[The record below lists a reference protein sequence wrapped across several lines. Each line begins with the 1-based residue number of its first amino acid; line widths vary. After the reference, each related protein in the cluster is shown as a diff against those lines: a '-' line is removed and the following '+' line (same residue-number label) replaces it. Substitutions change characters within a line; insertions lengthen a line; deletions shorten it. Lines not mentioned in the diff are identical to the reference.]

1 MSQKVDHFD
10 RHKRRRY
17 TKKTPQFGGGNILT
31 YTVTTELDKR
41 NEMLEFLKENG
52 KYTPDFTNLVHK
64 ISKVTVPKDKR
75 DSFTQK
81 LTEKNKTDGSV
92 KSFKSL
98 DRMGCARN
106 CDYEVITPMK
116 ANVTFTYE
124 EYKDFNLTNISAS
137 YTTTLD
143 FDDESQQNA
152 LNAFKYFAKKNK
164 LDVKDSSGKSM
175 PEMSYND
182 FNEFDKKLKPIDPFR
197 FKDAKYDETKFN
209 KLYKELIEDNPAK
222 IGQTTKTENGKI
234 SNDEKSGKA
243 LKLLLSKPSDQKQ
256 KEKMFYILNSIDIF
270 FGQFENDINEQQ
282 LNEKKNELPDV
293 GVGVL
298 DTTRALTTNFLK
310 GSLRFLKRITPFIKN
325 DQKTGKVNTVPEEFI
340 KNIPD
345 ELKDE
350 EISAEQRTQLKQ
362 RFVVSVFED
371 IYLQQDEFA
380 NQTTDEGI
388 TFKLTEQKADSNG
401 WFVGL
406 LPLPILSPLFYYIR
420 GLFVGYGRGTDQLQ
434 FSKDEEAR
442 EMLRQRRKDADN
454 GVKNEFSLLSAFK
467 GTEGQKTSAKV
478 AIIAGV
484 AGFAWAIVAKI
495 QQNPE
500 LAAMVTGAVV
510 STGIGG
516 AVVAGAL
523 IACGVAYYAILKI
536 KEKYSTYYLI
546 NRTLNELTILLHRIQ
561 KLIRLALLVSHTYN
575 FDIIIGEIN
584 EELKIIFSRFDEF
597 LKADDY
603 NGIQGMIN
611 ANATPDLDMAA
622 VTGKAAA
629 EAKIEIKEADKEA
642 VKVGF
647 FKRLG
652 SAVSN
657 KFSAIKAAAGRFVYT
672 MTLDEKLWNEKLNKD
687 IVRLNIYLTT
697 TIGEFNLVL
706 NVMQMSYISK
716 GLRGG
721 DDGKKAVASFTA
733 KQDHIEQSSEY
744 MRMLIGMLLND
755 ILKLRVDISYC
766 SRGNSKAEKICLDYQ
781 DTDGAGNIVTVYR
794 RHLHVAMLTLVEKLD
809 DSTSVYGQ
817 HKTLCEKVRK
827 EVVKPY
833 IGMLK
838 NLKENSS
845 IIVPDEIIKAQEDG
859 FASYFEVLT
868 FKYVRPGIEENKKKL
883 SDKVTARRTE
893 FNNNLQT
900 AIDKLES
907 GNPSSPVQFGEPP
920 NTSKLE
926 EGVANTSKPEVELK
940 GAANTS
946 KTEVELEGS
955 SKAGAEQ
962 LDGGLVQGG
971 GGEPSPPPP
980 TDATQVS
987 SELDNRITKTADYI
1001 ISEPYVT
1008 IPDEPLSQFLTLV
1021 YNFSKKEGKT
1031 TEAETKQA
1039 LKSAKEN
1046 AENGPSV
1053 PAVVGV
1059 NAIAI
1064 AVGEATGDVKTG
1076 EGSKGGRRLT
1086 RKRIFKLKKNRR
1098 ITRIRPPFKSA
1109 AVAVAAFRRK

>member
-1 MSQKVDHFD
+1 MSQKVDPFNGRKH
-10 RHKRRRY
+10 RRY
-17 TKKTPQFGGGNILT
+17 TKKTPQFGGGTLT
-31 YTVTTELDKR
+31 YTVKTELDKG
-41 NEMLEFLKENG
+41 NEMLEFLKETG
-52 KYTPDFTNLVHK
+52 KYTPNIANVVQK

-75 DSFTQK
+75 DSFTTK
-81 LTEKNKTDGSV
+81 LTEKNKSDGSV
-92 KSFKSL
+92 KSFKPL
-98 DRMGCARN
+98 DRMCLNN
-106 CDYEVITPMK
+106 CDYEVITPMEY
-116 ANVTFTYE
+116 NVTFTDD
-124 EYKDFNLTNISAS
+124 EYNGFKLTNISAS
-137 YTTTLD
+137 YTTTLT
-143 FDDESQQNA
+143 FDTDTQDDA

-164 LDVKDSSGKSM
+164 LDVKDSSGKPM
-175 PEMSYND
+175 PEMSYD
-182 FNEFDKKLKPIDPFR
+182 EFNEFDKKLKPIDPFR

-209 KLYKELIEDNPAK
+209 ELYKELIEDNPSK
-222 IGQTTKTENGKI
+222 IGQTTKTENGTT
-234 SNDEKSGKA
+234 SSDENSGKA
-243 LKLLLSKPSDQKQ
+243 LSLLLPKPKDQRQ
-256 KEKMFYILNSIDIF
+256 KEKMFYILNSIDVF
-270 FGQFENDINEQQ
+270 FNQFNAETNNS
-282 LNEKKNELPDV
+282 LLTEKKDELPDV
-293 GVGVL
+293 GVGVV

-310 GSLRFLKRITPFIKN
+310 GTFRFFKRINPFIKN
-325 DQKTGKVNTVPEEFI
+325 DPKKTGKVNTVPEEFLNKVPKELLVTEI
-340 KNIPD
+340 TD
-345 ELKDE
+345 EQK
-350 EISAEQRTQLKQ
+350 IQLKQ
-362 RFVVSVFED
+362 KFVVSVFED

-388 TFKLTEQKADSNG
+388 TFKLTEQKADDNG
-401 WFVGL
+401 WFLGMI
-406 LPLPILSPLFYYIR
+406 PTIILGPVLEYIR
-420 GLFVGYGRGTDQLQ
+420 GVVVGYGRGTDRLT
-434 FSKDEEAR
+434 FSEDEKAR
-442 EMLRQRRKDADN
+442 NALRQRRQDADN

-478 AIIAGV
+478 AIIAG
-484 AGFAWAIVAKI
+484 AAAFAWAIVAKI

-510 STGIGG
+510 STGAGG
-516 AVVAGAL
+516 VIVAGAL

-657 KFSAIKAAAGRFVYT
+657 KFSAMKAAAGRFVYT

-716 GLRGG
+716 GLQGG
-721 DDGKKAVASFTA
+721 DAGNKAIASFTA
-733 KQDHIEQSSEY
+733 KQHHIEQSSEY

-817 HKTLCEKVRK
+817 HKTLCEKVRN

-833 IGMLK
+833 VGMLT
-838 NLKENSS
+838 NLKNNNS

-883 SDKVTARRTE
+883 SEKVNDRRDD
-893 FNNNLQT
+893 FNKNLQT

-907 GNPSSPVQFGEPP
+907 GNPSSLVQSGEPP
-920 NTSKLE
+920 NTSKAELE
-926 EGVANTSKPEVELK
+926 EAVNTSK
-940 GAANTS
+940 A
-946 KTEVELEGS
+946 EVELEGAANTL
-955 SKAGAEQ
+955 KA
-962 LDGGLVQGG
+962 DQGG
-971 GGEPSPPPP
+971 GGEPAPPPP
-980 TDATQVS
+980 PANATQVS
-987 SELDNRITKTADYI
+987 SDLENRITKTAEYI

-1031 TEAETKQA
+1031 TEAETKDA
-1039 LKSAKEN
+1039 LKTSIDNAKFAPSPQAVAGANAIGSAVEEAADPNKKE
-1046 AENGPSV
+1046 
-1053 PAVVGV
+1053 VVGA
-1059 NAIAI
+1059 N
-1064 AVGEATGDVKTG
+1064 
-1076 EGSKGGRRLT
+1076 SKGGRRLT

-1098 ITRIRPPFKSA
+1098 ITRIRAPFKSA

>member
-1 MSQKVDHFD
+1 MSQKVDPFNRRKH
-10 RHKRRRY
+10 RRY
-17 TKKTPQFGGGNILT
+17 TKKLLQSGGEIQT
-31 YTVTTELDKR
+31 YTVKTKTNIEK
-41 NEMLEFLKENG
+41 EMTEFLQENG
-52 KYTPDFTNLVHK
+52 NYTEKPTVLKV
-64 ISKVTVPKDKR
+64 SKVTVPKDKR
-75 DSFTQK
+75 DSFLST
-81 LTEKNKTDGSV
+81 LKT
-92 KSFKSL
+92 KTFANKSL
-98 DRMGCARN
+98 DRMGCLKN
-106 CDYEVITPMK
+106 CDYEVTTPLEL
-116 ANVTFTYE
+116 TFTE
-124 EYKDFNLTNISAS
+124 NEYKEYNLTNILLIA
-137 YTTTLD
+137 YQITLQLN
-143 FDDESQQNA
+143 EETQQDA

-175 PEMSYND
+175 PEMSYDD
-182 FNEFDKKLKPIDPFR
+182 FNEFDKKLKPSDPFR
-197 FKDAKYDETKFN
+197 FKDAKYDETKFDE
-209 KLYKELIEDNPAK
+209 LYAALIEKNKFK
-222 IGQTTKTENGKI
+222 IGQKPTSDGNPDENT
-234 SNDEKSGKA
+234 GKA
-243 LKLLLSKPSDQKQ
+243 LSLLLPKPKDQKQ
-256 KEKMFYILNSIDIF
+256 KERMFYILNSIDVF
-270 FGQFENDINEQQ
+270 FNEFDKATNDK
-282 LNEKKNELPDV
+282 LLDDKKDELPDV
-293 GVGVL
+293 GVGVI

-310 GSLRFLKRITPFIKN
+310 GTFRFFKRITPFIKN

-340 KNIPD
+340 KNVPD
-345 ELKDE
+345 LLKTEITDE
-350 EISAEQRTQLKQ
+350 QKVKLKLA
-362 RFVVSVFED
+362 FVESVFED

-388 TFKLTEQKADSNG
+388 TFKLTEQKADDNG
-401 WFVGL
+401 WFL
-406 LPLPILSPLFYYIR
+406 KMIPIPVLSPIFGYLR
-420 GLFVGYGRGTDQLQ
+420 GLFVGYGRGTDQLE
-434 FSKDEEAR
+434 FTKDEEAR
-442 EMLRQRRKDADN
+442 DMLRQRRRDADN

-467 GTEGQKTSAKV
+467 GTEGQKTAAKV
-478 AIIAGV
+478 AIIAG
-484 AGFAWAIVAKI
+484 AASFAWAIVAKI

-516 AVVAGAL
+516 AVVAGTL

-561 KLIRLALLVSHTYN
+561 KLVRLALLVSHTYN

-642 VKVGF
+642 TKVGF

-657 KFSAIKAAAGRFVYT
+657 KFSAMKAAAGRFVYT

-716 GLRGG
+716 GLKGG
-721 DDGKKAVASFTA
+721 DDGNKAITSFTA
-733 KQDHIEQSSEY
+733 KQHHIEQSSEY

-794 RHLHVAMLTLVEKLD
+794 RHLHVAMLTLVEKLN

-817 HKTLCEKVRK
+817 HKELCEKVRN

-833 IGMLK
+833 VGMLT

-845 IIVPDEIIKAQEDG
+845 IVIPDDIIKAQEDG

-883 SDKVTARRTE
+883 LEKVTSKRDT
-893 FNNNLQT
+893 FNTNLAN
-900 AIDKLES
+900 AIGKLNGTPVSVVTNVTKGS
-907 GNPSSPVQFGEPP
+907 GGPAD
-920 NTSKLE
+920 TST
-926 EGVANTSKPEVELK
+926 G
-940 GAANTS
+940 
-946 KTEVELEGS
+946 
-955 SKAGAEQ
+955 
-962 LDGGLVQGG
+962 
-971 GGEPSPPPP
+971 PP
-980 TDATQVS
+980 TNATQVS
-987 SELDNRITKTADYI
+987 SDLENRITKTAEYI

-1039 LKSAKEN
+1039 LKSAQEN
-1046 AENGPSV
+1046 AENAQSV
-1053 PAVVGV
+1053 IAITGANAIGTAVEAAADPNKTEVVGSA
-1059 NAIAI
+1059 N
-1064 AVGEATGDVKTG
+1064 
-1076 EGSKGGRRLT
+1076 SQGGRRLT

-1098 ITRIRPPFKSA
+1098 ITRIRAPFKSA

>member
-1 MSQKVDHFD
+1 
-10 RHKRRRY
+10 
-17 TKKTPQFGGGNILT
+17 
-31 YTVTTELDKR
+31 
-41 NEMLEFLKENG
+41 
-52 KYTPDFTNLVHK
+52 
-64 ISKVTVPKDKR
+64 
-75 DSFTQK
+75 
-81 LTEKNKTDGSV
+81 
-92 KSFKSL
+92 
-98 DRMGCARN
+98 
-106 CDYEVITPMK
+106 
-116 ANVTFTYE
+116 
-124 EYKDFNLTNISAS
+124 
-137 YTTTLD
+137 
-143 FDDESQQNA
+143 
-152 LNAFKYFAKKNK
+152 
-164 LDVKDSSGKSM
+164 
-175 PEMSYND
+175 MSYDD
-182 FNEFDKKLKPIDPFR
+182 FNEFDKKLKPSDPFR

-209 KLYKELIEDNPAK
+209 ELYTALIEKNTFK
-222 IGQTTKTENGKI
+222 VGQKPTSDGKPDENT
-234 SNDEKSGKA
+234 GKA
-243 LKLLLSKPSDQKQ
+243 LSLLLTKPKDQKQ
-256 KEKMFYILNSIDIF
+256 KERMFYILNSIDVF
-270 FGQFENDINEQQ
+270 FNEFDKATNDK
-282 LNEKKNELPDV
+282 LLDDKKDELVDV
-293 GVGVL
+293 GVGVI

-310 GSLRFLKRITPFIKN
+310 GTFRFFKRITPFIKN

-340 KNIPD
+340 KNVPELLKTEITD
-345 ELKDE
+345 EQKV
-350 EISAEQRTQLKQ
+350 QLKLA
-362 RFVVSVFED
+362 FVESVFED

-388 TFKLTEQKADSNG
+388 TFKLTEQKADDNG
-401 WFVGL
+401 WFL
-406 LPLPILSPLFYYIR
+406 KMIPIPVLSPIFGYLR
-420 GLFVGYGRGTDQLQ
+420 GLFVGYGRGTDQLE
-434 FSKDEEAR
+434 FTKDEEAR
-442 EMLRQRRKDADN
+442 DMLRQRRRDADN

-467 GTEGQKTSAKV
+467 GTEGQKTAAKV
-478 AIIAGV
+478 AIIAG
-484 AGFAWAIVAKI
+484 AASFAWAIVAKI

-516 AVVAGAL
+516 AVVAGTL

-561 KLIRLALLVSHTYN
+561 KLVRLALLVSHTYN

-642 VKVGF
+642 TKVGF

-657 KFSAIKAAAGRFVYT
+657 KFSAMKAAAGRFVYT

-716 GLRGG
+716 GLQGG
-721 DDGKKAVASFTA
+721 DAGNKAIASFTA
-733 KQDHIEQSSEY
+733 KQAHIEQSSEY

-794 RHLHVAMLTLVEKLD
+794 RHLHVAMLSLVEKLD

-817 HKTLCEKVRK
+817 HKTLCDKVRK

-833 IGMLK
+833 VGMLT

-845 IIVPDEIIKAQEDG
+845 IVIPDEIIKAQEDG

-883 SDKVTARRTE
+883 SDKVTDRRND
-893 FNNNLQT
+893 FIKNLQT
-900 AIDKLES
+900 AINKLES
-907 GNPSSPVQFGEPP
+907 GNPSSLVQPP
-920 NTSKLE
+920 NTSGE
-926 EGVANTSKPEVELK
+926 ASE
-940 GAANTS
+940 
-946 KTEVELEGS
+946 
-955 SKAGAEQ
+955 SKA
-962 LDGGLVQGG
+962 GG
-971 GGEPSPPPP
+971 GGELSPPPP
-980 TDATQVS
+980 ANATQVS
-987 SELDNRITKTADYI
+987 SDLENRITKTAEYI

-1039 LKSAKEN
+1039 LKSAEEN
-1046 AENGPSV
+1046 AEHAPSLQAV
-1053 PAVVGV
+1053 TGANAIGSALEAEADPNKKEVVGSA
-1059 NAIAI
+1059 N
-1064 AVGEATGDVKTG
+1064 
-1076 EGSKGGRRLT
+1076 SQGGQRLT

-1098 ITRIRPPFKSA
+1098 ITRIRAPFKSA

>member
-1 MSQKVDHFD
+1 M
-10 RHKRRRY
+10 
-17 TKKTPQFGGGNILT
+17 
-31 YTVTTELDKR
+31 
-41 NEMLEFLKENG
+41 
-52 KYTPDFTNLVHK
+52 K
-64 ISKVTVPKDKR
+64 I
-75 DSFTQK
+75 
-81 LTEKNKTDGSV
+81 
-92 KSFKSL
+92 
-98 DRMGCARN
+98 
-106 CDYEVITPMK
+106 I
-116 ANVTFTYE
+116 
-124 EYKDFNLTNISAS
+124 
-137 YTTTLD
+137 
-143 FDDESQQNA
+143 
-152 LNAFKYFAKKNK
+152 
-164 LDVKDSSGKSM
+164 
-175 PEMSYND
+175 
-182 FNEFDKKLKPIDPFR
+182 
-197 FKDAKYDETKFN
+197 
-209 KLYKELIEDNPAK
+209 PAK
-222 IGQTTKTENGKI
+222 IGQTTKTENGI
-234 SNDEKSGKA
+234 ASIDENSGKA
-243 LKLLLSKPSDQKQ
+243 LKLLLSKPRDQSQ

-270 FGQFENDINEQQ
+270 FSQFDKEINDQQ
-282 LNEKKNELPDV
+282 LNDKKNELPDV

-310 GSLRFLKRITPFIKN
+310 GTFRFFKRITPFIKN

-340 KNIPD
+340 KTVP
-345 ELKDE
+345 ELLKGK
-350 EISAEQRTQLKQ
+350 EISAEQETQLKQ
-362 RFVVSVFED
+362 AFVVSVFED

-388 TFKLTEQKADSNG
+388 TFKLTEQKTDDNG
-401 WFVGL
+401 WFIGMIPFPVL
-406 LPLPILSPLFYYIR
+406 TPMLEYIR
-420 GLFVGYGRGTDQLQ
+420 GLFVGYGRGTDRLK
-434 FSKDEEAR
+434 FNDDEIAR
-442 EMLRQRRKDADN
+442 NMLRQRRQDADN

-467 GTEGQKTSAKV
+467 GTEGQKTAAKV
-478 AIIAGV
+478 AIIAG
-484 AGFAWAIVAKI
+484 AASFAWAIVAKI

-561 KLIRLALLVSHTYN
+561 KLVRLAVLVSHTYN

-657 KFSAIKAAAGRFVYT
+657 KFSAMKAAAGRFVYT

-716 GLRGG
+716 GLQGG
-721 DDGKKAVASFTA
+721 DAGKDAIESFTA
-733 KQDHIEQSSEY
+733 KQYHIEQSSEY

-827 EVVKPY
+827 EVVTPY
-833 IGMLK
+833 VGMLTDLK
-838 NLKENSS
+838 NNSS

-883 SDKVTARRTE
+883 SDKVNARRTE
-893 FNNNLQT
+893 FIKNLQT
-900 AIDKLES
+900 AIGKLS
-907 GNPSSPVQFGEPP
+907 GKSSPPVQPGEYP
-920 NTSKLE
+920 NPE
-926 EGVANTSKPEVELK
+926 E
-940 GAANTS
+940 
-946 KTEVELEGS
+946 
-955 SKAGAEQ
+955 
-962 LDGGLVQGG
+962 QGG
-971 GGEPSPPPP
+971 GGEPSSTPP

-987 SELDNRITKTADYI
+987 SDLENRITKTAEYI

-1046 AENGPSV
+1046 AENAPSV
-1053 PAVVGV
+1053 IAVAGV
-1059 NAIAI
+1059 NAIETVVEQA
-1064 AVGEATGDVKTG
+1064 AGEVKTG
-1076 EGSKGGRRLT
+1076 SSVPEGGRRLT

-1098 ITRIRPPFKSA
+1098 ITRIRPPFKST

>member
-10 RHKRRRY
+10 RRKCRRY
-17 TKKTPQFGGGNILT
+17 TKKTPQFGGGTTLK
-31 YTVTTELDKR
+31 YTVRTKTDIAKD
-41 NEMLEFLKENG
+41 MMEFLKENG
-52 KYTPDFTNLVHK
+52 NYTASPTPTLLKVL
-64 ISKVTVPKDKR
+64 KVTVPKSKQASFKEVLERKR
-75 DSFTQK
+75 
-81 LTEKNKTDGSV
+81 TENVDYV
-92 KSFKSL
+92 YKSL
-98 DRMGCARN
+98 DRFGCVRN
-106 CDYEVITPMK
+106 CDYEITTPMK
-116 ANVTFTYE
+116 DNVTFTDD

-137 YTTTLD
+137 YTTTLT
-143 FDDESQQNA
+143 FDDEQQKDA

-164 LDVKDSSGKSM
+164 LDVKDSSGKPM

-182 FNEFDKKLKPIDPFR
+182 FNEFDKKLKPSEPSEPSEPFR
-197 FKDAKYDETKFN
+197 FKDTKYDETKFN
-209 KLYKELIEDNPAK
+209 GLYKELIEDNQSN
-222 IGQTTKTENGKI
+222 IGQTTKTENGTSI
-234 SNDEKSGKA
+234 DANSGKA
-243 LKLLLSKPSDQKQ
+243 LRLLLPKPKDQKQ
-256 KEKMFYILNSIDIF
+256 KEKVFNILNSIDVF
-270 FGQFENDINEQQ
+270 FSEFDKDINE
-282 LNEKKNELPDV
+282 KKDEVADV
-293 GVGVL
+293 GVGVV
-298 DTTRALTTNFLK
+298 DATRALTTNFLK
-310 GSLRFLKRITPFIKN
+310 GTFRFFKRITPFIKN
-325 DQKTGKVNTVPEEFI
+325 DPKTGKVNTVPEEFI
-340 KNIPD
+340 KTIPD
-345 ELKDE
+345 LLKGT
-350 EISAEQRTQLKQ
+350 EISAEQKTQLKQ
-362 RFVVSVFED
+362 AFVVSVFED

-388 TFKLTEQKADSNG
+388 AFKLTEQKADENG
-401 WFVGL
+401 WFLGMI
-406 LPLPILSPLFYYIR
+406 PIPILGPVLEYIR
-420 GLFVGYGRGTDQLQ
+420 GLFVGYGRGTDKLQ
-434 FSKDEEAR
+434 FSEDEKAR
-442 EMLRQRRKDADN
+442 EMLRQRRKDAEN

-495 QQNPE
+495 QQNPA
-500 LAAMVTGAVV
+500 LAAAVTGAVV
-510 STGIGG
+510 STGVGG
-516 AVVAGAL
+516 VLVAGTL

-575 FDIIIGEIN
+575 FDILIGEIN

-657 KFSAIKAAAGRFVYT
+657 KYSAVKAAAGRFVYT

-706 NVMQMSYISK
+706 NVMQMGYIAK
-716 GLRGG
+716 GLQGG
-721 DDGKKAVASFTA
+721 ADGPNAIKSFTA
-733 KQDHIEQSSEY
+733 KQDHIEKSSEY

-766 SRGNSKAEKICLDYQ
+766 SRGNSKAEKVCLDYQ

-794 RHLHVAMLTLVEKLD
+794 RHLHVAMLTLVEKLED
-809 DSTSVYGQ
+809 PTSVYGQ
-817 HKTLCEKVRK
+817 NPDLCEKVRK

-833 IGMLK
+833 VGMLT
-838 NLKENSS
+838 NLKDNSS

-868 FKYVRPGIEENKKKL
+868 FKYVRPGIEENKKNL
-883 SDKVTARRTE
+883 SGKVTARRGE
-893 FNNNLQT
+893 FIKNLET
-900 AIDKLES
+900 AIAKLT
-907 GNPSSPVQFGEPP
+907 GKSS
-920 NTSKLE
+920 
-926 EGVANTSKPEVELK
+926 ELL
-940 GAANTS
+940 S
-946 KTEVELEGS
+946 
-955 SKAGAEQ
+955 
-962 LDGGLVQGG
+962 GG
-971 GGEPSPPPP
+971 GG
-980 TDATQVS
+980 TS
-987 SELDNRITKTADYI
+987 SESAALIPSSASQVPAEVEKRIEKTADYI
-1001 ISEPYVT
+1001 ITEPYVT

-1039 LKSAKEN
+1039 LESAKDN
-1046 AENGPSV
+1046 AKTAQSET
-1053 PAVVGV
+1053 VVAGI
-1059 NAIAI
+1059 NAIENTVANV
-1064 AVGEATGDVKTG
+1064 AG
-1076 EGSKGGRRLT
+1076 EGSSVPGGPRGGRRLT
-1086 RKRIFKLKKNRR
+1086 RKRIFKLKKSRR
-1098 ITRIRPPFKSA
+1098 ITRIRSPFKSA

>member
-1 MSQKVDHFD
+1 MSQKVDPFY
-10 RHKRRRY
+10 RRKPRRY
-17 TKKTPQFGGGNILT
+17 TKKTPQFGGGGTLVYIVKTDLN
-31 YTVTTELDKR
+31 KQ
-41 NEMLEFLKENG
+41 NEMLEFLKENA
-52 KYTPDFTNLVHK
+52 KYEPTTPDVNK
-64 ISKVTVPKDKR
+64 ISKVTVPKAKR
-75 DSFTQK
+75 DSFTIK
-81 LTEKNKTDGSV
+81 LTEKNNGGHV

-98 DRMGCARN
+98 DRMGCLNN
-106 CDYEVITPMK
+106 CDYEVTTPKK
-116 ANVTFTYE
+116 ANVTFTAD
-124 EYKDFNLTNISAS
+124 EYKEFNLTNISAS
-137 YTTTLD
+137 YTTTLQFEEGHND
-143 FDDESQQNA
+143 A
-152 LNAFKYFAKKNK
+152 LNALKYFAKKNK
-164 LDVKDSSGKSM
+164 LDVKDSLSDKPM

-182 FNEFDKKLKPIDPFR
+182 FNEFDKKLKPSDPFR
-197 FKDAKYDETKFN
+197 FKDVKYDEPTFEA
-209 KLYKELIEDNPAK
+209 LYKALIERNPFK
-222 IGQTTKTENGKI
+222 IGQTMEQDGSINKN
-234 SNDEKSGKA
+234 SGKDMS
-243 LKLLLSKPSDQKQ
+243 LLLPKPKDQKQ
-256 KEKMFYILNSIDIF
+256 KEKMFYILNSIDVF
-270 FGQFENDINEQQ
+270 FKDFDKETNDN
-282 LNEKKNELPDV
+282 LLTEKKDELPDV
-293 GVGVL
+293 GVGVV

-310 GSLRFLKRITPFIKN
+310 GTFRFFKRITPFIKN

-340 KNIPD
+340 KTIP
-345 ELKDE
+345 
-350 EISAEQRTQLKQ
+350 SALNLTSPSENDKTQLKLA
-362 RFVVSVFED
+362 FVVSVFED

-388 TFKLTEQKADSNG
+388 TFKLTEQKADDNG
-401 WFVGL
+401 WFLGMIPFPVL
-406 LPLPILSPLFYYIR
+406 TPILEYIR
-420 GLFVGYGRGTDQLQ
+420 GLFVGYGRGTDRLT
-434 FSKDEEAR
+434 FSEDEVAR
-442 EMLRQRRKDADN
+442 NMLRQRRQDADN

-467 GTEGQKTSAKV
+467 GTEGQKTAAKV

-484 AGFAWAIVAKI
+484 ASFAWAIVAKI

-510 STGIGG
+510 STGVGG

-657 KFSAIKAAAGRFVYT
+657 KYSAMKAAAGRFVYT

-687 IVRLNIYLTT
+687 IVRLNIYLTA

-716 GLRGG
+716 GLQGG
-721 DDGKKAVASFTA
+721 DIGADATKSFTA
-733 KQDHIEQSSEY
+733 KQKHIEESSEY
-744 MRMLIGMLLND
+744 MRLLIGILLND

-817 HKTLCEKVRK
+817 HKILCDKVRK
-827 EVVKPY
+827 EVVIPY

-838 NLKENSS
+838 NLKDNSS

-859 FASYFEVLT
+859 FGSYIEVLS

-893 FNNNLQT
+893 FNENLQT
-900 AIDKLES
+900 AINKLES
-907 GNPSSPVQFGEPP
+907 GNPSSPVQSGEP
-920 NTSKLE
+920 NTSK
-926 EGVANTSKPEVELK
+926 AEVELANPSK
-940 GAANTS
+940 TELEGAANT
-946 KTEVELEGS
+946 LN
-955 SKAGAEQ
+955 AGA
-962 LDGGLVQGG
+962 GQGG
-971 GGEPSPPPP
+971 GGDSSSNTP
-980 TDATQVS
+980 TSANSDQVTN
-987 SELDNRITKTADYI
+987 ELENRIIKTAEYI

-1031 TEAETKQA
+1031 TEAETKIA
-1039 LKSAKEN
+1039 IKVLKDNTLIA
-1046 AENGPSV
+1046 PSLD
-1053 PAVVGV
+1053 AVVGINTIE
-1059 NAIAI
+1059 NAVDVA
-1064 AVGEATGDVKTG
+1064 AAGAADTNKKEVGSANRA
-1076 EGSKGGRRLT
+1076 GGRRLT

-1098 ITRIRPPFKSA
+1098 ITRIQSPFKSA